1 MKSFRNYHFVTLYL
15 TVMLEQTLSTVS
27 TMLGTM
33 LVSGLGTSVS
43 AGIGMVDQINFVFMN
58 ILTCIATGITAIVSQ
73 CVGKGDIKKAQDC
86 ANHSITIS
94 IYASIVISAF
104 LIIFRA
110 PLLNILFG
118 KAEQTVL
125 DSASIYL
132 FFTSISLPFLTLFNV
147 FTGIRRATGDNLSPL
162 IGVFLSNIFYVI
174 VTIFC
179 IKVLN
184 LGISSVGYGLLV
196 SRIISSLILQF
207 FIYFK
212 PRMLKL
218 PKPTIKVN
226 FNILKPVLDI
236 AITNS
241 VDGIIFNG
249 GKLLVQVFMSGMGT
263 AALSANTICNSISN
277 FIQLPGKT
285 FQVTC
290 VPFTGTAYG
299 SGDMEKTKKVMLS
312 QTLGANIS
320 QLIMN
325 IIFYIFC
332 SKIYFLYTD
341 DLQVLEYSL
350 NLINSFLI
358 LSPIFWATSFMTP
371 SALRATGDAKF
382 TMTIS
387 VLSLFIFR
395 IFFSWLLGVHFNYG
409 IYGIWAGMYIDWL
422 FRSVLYFSRIFSKK
436 WHAKNI

>member
-1 MKSFRNYHFVTLYL
+1 MKSLKPYRFFNLYL
-15 TVMLEQTLSTVS
+15 PVMLEQTLSTVS

-33 LVSGLGTSVS
+33 LVSELGTEVS
-43 AGIGMVDQINFVFMN
+43 AGVGMVDQINFVFMN

-73 CVGKGDIKKAQDC
+73 CVGSNGIKKAQDC

-94 IYASIVISAF
+94 MYASIIISAF
-104 LIIFRA
+104 LIIFRT
-110 PLLNILFG
+110 PLLNMLFG
-118 KAEQTVL
+118 KAEQAVL
-125 DSASIYL
+125 ESASVYL

-162 IGVFLSNIFYVI
+162 ISAFLSNIFYI
-174 VTIFC
+174 IITIFC
-179 IKVLN
+179 IKVLK

-196 SRIISSLILQF
+196 SRLISSSILYF
-207 FIYFK
+207 YIYFK
-212 PRMLKL
+212 PRILKM
-218 PKPTIKVN
+218 PKPTIK
-226 FNILKPVLDI
+226 FSFKILKPVLDI
-236 AITNS
+236 AIPNS
-241 VDGIIFNG
+241 IDGVIFNG

-263 AALSANTICNSISN
+263 PALSANTICNSISN

-285 FQVTC
+285 YQVTC
-290 VPFTGTAYG
+290 VPITGTAYG
-299 SGDMEKTKKVMLS
+299 SGDMKRTKKVMLN

-325 IIFYIFC
+325 IVFYLFC
-332 SKIYFLYTD
+332 SNIYLLYTKD
-341 DLQVLEYSL
+341 TQVLEYSK

-382 TMTIS
+382 TMNIS
-387 VLSLFIFR
+387 VISLIVFR
-395 IFFSWLLGVHFNYG
+395 IFFSWLLGVYLDFG
-409 IYGIWAGMYIDWL
+409 IYGVWAGMYIDWI
-422 FRSVLYFSRIFSKK
+422 FRSIFYFTRIFSKK